1 MKRGRWKNRKII
13 LVLGSLWI
21 MGFAAWAFLLWDL
34 LATSVNE
41 GVLEGP
47 REGVFWTAAQYRNVY
62 TRFDRQ
68 LILYATHED
77 DDFNHVQMQ
86 LDSLS
91 VSFGFLQRPS
101 EVSQYWLR
109 IPRARNE
116 IDALGEFMTRLKR
129 DVPPLRD
136 SPQRARQVIDDV
148 NAYWP
153 KVNGLAN
160 YFRAI
165 EMAQRDFTFHQ
176 LRDKQRAILIL
187 GIVLGVILCALF
199 LLLFYT
205 MRTRDDL
212 LERQDAALDA
222 ERKAS
227 DRAFEMIEAKN
238 AFLGMVSHEL
248 RTPLQAICGSVEI
261 LLARPQSDANLKTI
275 RRLQNSALS
284 LEALVKDL
292 TDYIKLRS
300 TKRLAELDTVAIAP
314 LLAEVL
320 DPLREKIA
328 ARRIVVTQQ
337 VEPHDLAIRSDRK
350 LLRQVLSNLIENS
363 VKYTLGGSI
372 KVSITLADAPAGQ
385 QLKIAVRDTGAG
397 IAKQHLSKIFEPFYR
412 ANDAVGLHVDGIGM
426 GLAVVREIVTTLRGH
441 VDVRST
447 VGEGSEFVVTLPAE
461 VPGIDTAGNAA
472 GNAAGDAPALP
483 HAAAYRGRR
492 ALVVDD
498 DDNARETLG
507 AMLSALGIDVDLCST
522 GQEGVAR
529 FGSSRYDIVVLDLEL
544 PDLSGFDVAR
554 RIRAV
559 AQPDDDGRHPAILG
573 VSAYESAAL
582 RENKRVF
589 DAFLP
594 KPIHLRELGAL
605 VEKLLA

>member
-1 MKRGRWKNRKII
+1 MMRGRWKNRKII
-13 LVLGSLWI
+13 LILGSLWI
-21 MGFAAWAFLLWDL
+21 LGFAAWAFLLWDL

-47 REGVFWTAAQYRNVY
+47 REGVFWTAAQYRNAY
-62 TRFDRQ
+62 TRFERQ
-68 LILYATHED
+68 LILYSTHVD
-77 DDFNHVQMQ
+77 DDFDHVQMQ

-101 EVSQYWLR
+101 EVSEYWLR
-109 IPRARNE
+109 IPRARAE
-116 IDALGEFMTRLKR
+116 IAVLGAFMARLKH
-129 DVPPLRD
+129 DVPLLRD
-136 SPQRARQVIDDV
+136 APQNAPHVLDDV
-148 NAYWP
+148 GAYWP

-176 LRDKQRAILIL
+176 LKEKQRAILAL
-187 GIVLGVILCALF
+187 GIILGVILCALF

-212 LERQDAALDA
+212 LERQNAALDA

-248 RTPLQAICGSVEI
+248 RTPLQAICGSIEI

-275 RRLQNSALS
+275 RRLQNSASS

-300 TKRLAELDTVAIAP
+300 TKRLAETETVGMAS

-328 ARRIVVTQQ
+328 AKRIAVAQR
-337 VEPHDLAIRSDRK
+337 VEPRDLAIRSDRK

-363 VKYTLGGSI
+363 VKYTVDGSI
-372 KVSITLADAPAGQ
+372 DVSVMLVDAPAGR
-385 QLKIAVRDTGAG
+385 QLKLAVRDTGAG
-397 IAKQHLSKIFEPFYR
+397 IAKQHLPKIFEPFYR

-441 VDVRST
+441 VDVRSV

-461 VPGIDTAGNAA
+461 VPDAA
-472 GNAAGDAPALP
+472 EMTGDAPAWP
-483 HAAAYRGRR
+483 AAAEHRNRR

-498 DDNARETLG
+498 NDNARETLG
-507 AMLSALGIDVDLCST
+507 AMLSALGLDADLCGT

-529 FGSSRYDIVVLDLEL
+529 FRDTHYDLVVLDLEL
-544 PDLSGFDVAR
+544 PDLSGFEVAR
-554 RIRAV
+554 RIRTV
-559 AQPDDDGRHPAILG
+559 AQPDDDGRFPSILG

-582 RENKRVF
+582 RENQRVF
-589 DAFLP
+589 DEFLP
-594 KPIHLRELGAL
+594 KPVHLRELGAL

>member
-1 MKRGRWKNRKII
+1 MTRRRWKNRKII

-77 DDFNHVQMQ
+77 DDFDHVQMQ

-129 DVPPLRD
+129 EVPLLRD
-136 SPQRARQVIDDV
+136 SPKQARQVIDEV

-176 LRDKQRAILIL
+176 LKDKQRAILIL

-212 LERQDAALDA
+212 LERQNAALDA

-227 DRAFEMIEAKN
+227 DRAFEMN

-248 RTPLQAICGSVEI
+248 RTPLQAICGSIEI

-300 TKRLAELDTVAIAP
+300 TKRVAELDTVGIAP

-320 DPLREKIA
+320 EPLRERIA
-328 ARRIVVTQQ
+328 TKRITVTQH
-337 VEPHDLAIRSDRK
+337 VEPPGLAIRSDRK

-363 VKYTLGGSI
+363 VKYTTGGSI
-372 KVSITLADAPAGQ
+372 TVGITLADAPAGQ
-385 QLKIAVRDTGAG
+385 QVRIAVRDTGAG

-441 VDVRST
+441 VDVRSV
-447 VGEGSEFVVTLPAE
+447 VGEGSEFVVTLPVE
-461 VPGIDTAGNAA
+461 VPGVDTAGT
-472 GNAAGDAPALP
+472 AAGDVPALP
-483 HAAAYRGRR
+483 AVPAHRGRR

-498 DDNARETLG
+498 NDNARETLG
-507 AMLSALGIDVDLCST
+507 AMLSALGLEVDLCGT
-522 GQEGVAR
+522 GQEGAAR
-529 FGSSRYDIVVLDLEL
+529 FGTGRYDLVVLDLEL

-554 RIRAV
+554 RIRAM
-559 AQPDDDGRHPAILG
+559 AQPDGDGRHPAILG

-582 RENKRVF
+582 RENQRVF

-594 KPIHLRELGAL
+594 KPVHLRELGAL

>member
-1 MKRGRWKNRKII
+1 MMRGRWKNRKII

-21 MGFAAWAFLLWDL
+21 LGFAAWAFLLWDL

-68 LILYATHED
+68 LILYATHVD
-77 DDFNHVQMQ
+77 DDFDHVQTQ

-101 EVSQYWLR
+101 EVSEYWLR
-109 IPRARNE
+109 IPRARAQ
-116 IDALGEFMTRLKR
+116 IAMLGAFMARLKH
-129 DVPPLRD
+129 DVPLLRGA
-136 SPQRARQVIDDV
+136 PNGAQRVIDEVD
-148 NAYWP
+148 AYWP

-160 YFRAI
+160 DFRAI

-176 LRDKQRAILIL
+176 LKEKQRAILSL
-187 GIVLGVILCALF
+187 GIILGVILCALF

-248 RTPLQAICGSVEI
+248 RTPLQAICGSIEI

-275 RRLQNSALS
+275 RRLQNSASS

-300 TKRLAELDTVAIAP
+300 TKRLAEAEAVGMAS

-328 ARRIVVTQQ
+328 ARRIDVAQR

-363 VKYTLGGSI
+363 VKYTTDGSI
-372 KVSITLADAPAGQ
+372 DISIMLVAAPAGRE
-385 QLKIAVRDTGAG
+385 LKLVVRDTGAG

-447 VGEGSEFVVTLPAE
+447 VGEGSEFIVTLPAE
-461 VPGIDTAGNAA
+461 VPDAGEMT
-472 GNAAGDAPALP
+472 GDVPAWP
-483 HAAAYRGRR
+483 AAAAQRNRR

-498 DDNARETLG
+498 NDNARETLG
-507 AMLSALGIDVDLCST
+507 AMLSALGVDADLCGT
-522 GQEGVAR
+522 GHEGVAR
-529 FGSSRYDIVVLDLEL
+529 FGDAHYDLVVLDLEL
-544 PDLSGFDVAR
+544 PDLSGFEVAH

-559 AQPDDDGRHPAILG
+559 AQPDDDGRFPSILG

-582 RENKRVF
+582 RENQRVF
-589 DAFLP
+589 DEFLP
-594 KPIHLRELGAL
+594 KPVHLRELGAL
-605 VEKLLA
+605 VEKLLG

>member
-1 MKRGRWKNRKII
+1 MKRGRWRNRKII
-13 LVLGSLWI
+13 LVLGFVWLL
-21 MGFAAWAFLLWDL
+21 GFAAWAFLLWDL

-47 REGVFWTAAQYRNVY
+47 REGVFWTASQYRNVY

-68 LILYATHED
+68 LILYATHQD
-77 DDFNHVQMQ
+77 DDFDRVQMQ

-91 VSFGFLQRPS
+91 VSFGFLERPS
-101 EVSQYWLR
+101 EVSEYWLR
-109 IPRARNE
+109 IPRARAE
-116 IDALGEFMTRLKR
+116 IATLGEFMTRLKR
-129 DVPPLRD
+129 EVPLLRD
-136 SPQRARQVIDDV
+136 APQNAPRVIAEV
-148 NAYWP
+148 SAYWP
-153 KVNGLAN
+153 QVNGLAN

-176 LRDKQRAILIL
+176 LKAKQRAILML
-187 GIVLGVILCALF
+187 GSVLGVLLCALF

-205 MRTRDDL
+205 MRTRDAL
-212 LERQDAALDA
+212 LDRQNAALDA

-248 RTPLQAICGSVEI
+248 RTPLQAICGSIEI

-275 RRLQNSALS
+275 RRLQNSASS

-300 TKRLAELDTVAIAP
+300 TKRLAETEPIGVAA
-314 LLAEVL
+314 LLGEAL
-320 DPLREKIA
+320 DPFRAKIDA
-328 ARRIVVTQQ
+328 QRIAVTSH
-337 VEPHDLAIRSDRK
+337 VAPYDLAIRSDRK
-350 LLRQVLSNLIENS
+350 LLRQILTNLIENA
-363 VKYTLGGSI
+363 VKYTRGGTI
-372 KVSITLADAPAGQ
+372 AVSIALADAPAGR
-385 QLKIAVRDTGAG
+385 QLKIAVRDTGVG

-412 ANDAVGLHVDGIGM
+412 ANDAAGLSVDGIGM

-441 VDVRST
+441 VEVRSV
-447 VGEGSEFVVTLPAE
+447 VGEGSEFVVTLPVE
-461 VPGIDTAGNAA
+461 VPDFGETPGE
-472 GNAAGDAPALP
+472 APALP
-483 HAAAYRGRR
+483 DAAAQRHRR

-498 DDNARETLG
+498 NDNARETLG
-507 AMLSALGIDVDLCST
+507 AMLTALGIEADLCGT
-522 GQEGVAR
+522 GQEGVTR
-529 FGSSRYDIVVLDLEL
+529 VGDGGYDLVVLDLEL

-554 RIRAV
+554 RIRA
-559 AQPDDDGRHPAILG
+559 AARPADARAPAILG

-582 RENKRVF
+582 RDNSQVF

-594 KPIHLRELGAL
+594 KPVHLRELGAL
-605 VEKLLA
+605 VEKLLG

>member
-1 MKRGRWKNRKII
+1 MRLRRGRWKNQKII
-13 LVLGSLWI
+13 VVLGTLWI
-21 MGFAAWAFLLWDL
+21 MGFAAWAFLLSDL

-68 LILYATHED
+68 LILYATHVD
-77 DDFNHVQMQ
+77 DNFDHVQMQ

-101 EVSQYWLR
+101 EVSEYWLR
-109 IPRARNE
+109 IPRARDE
-116 IDALGEFMTRLKR
+116 IAVLGEFMTHLKH
-129 DVPPLRD
+129 DVAALRD
-136 SPQRARQVIDDV
+136 APNGAPRVMDEVDR
-148 NAYWP
+148 YWP

-176 LRDKQRAILIL
+176 LKEKQRAILSL
-187 GIVLGVILCALF
+187 GIILGVILCALF

-248 RTPLQAICGSVEI
+248 RTPLQAICGSIEI

-275 RRLQNSALS
+275 RRLQNSASS

-300 TKRLAELDTVAIAP
+300 TKRLAQSETVGMAS

-328 ARRIVVTQQ
+328 ARRIEVEQQ

-363 VKYTLGGSI
+363 VKYTLDGSVH
-372 KVSITLADAPAGQ
+372 VSIALADAPAGR
-385 QLKIAVRDTGAG
+385 QLKLAVRDTGAG
-397 IAKQHLSKIFEPFYR
+397 IAKQHLPKIFEPFYR

-441 VDVRST
+441 VDVHSV
-447 VGEGSEFVVTLPAE
+447 VGKGSEFVVTLPADAPDVAE
-461 VPGIDTAGNAA
+461 TAGDTPEWAA
-472 GNAAGDAPALP
+472 VAT
-483 HAAAYRGRR
+483 HRHRR

-498 DDNARETLG
+498 NDNARETLG
-507 AMLSALGIDVDLCST
+507 AMLSALGLDADLCGT
-522 GQEGVAR
+522 GHEGIAR
-529 FGSSRYDIVVLDLEL
+529 FEAGHYDLVVLDLEL
-544 PDLSGFDVAR
+544 PDLSGFEVAQ
-554 RIRAV
+554 RIRMV
-559 AQPDDDGRHPAILG
+559 AQPDDDGRFPSLLG

-582 RENKRVF
+582 RQNRRVF

-594 KPIHLRELGAL
+594 KPVHLSELGAL
-605 VEKLLA
+605 VEKLLG

>member
-1 MKRGRWKNRKII
+1 MRLRRGRWKNQKII
-13 LVLGSLWI
+13 VVLGALWI
-21 MGFAAWAFLLWDL
+21 MGFAAWAFLLSDL

-68 LILYATHED
+68 LILYATHVD
-77 DDFNHVQMQ
+77 DNFDHVQMQ

-101 EVSQYWLR
+101 EVSEYWLR
-109 IPRARNE
+109 IPRARDE
-116 IDALGEFMTRLKR
+116 IAVLGEFMTRLKH
-129 DVPPLRD
+129 DVASLRD
-136 SPQRARQVIDDV
+136 APKGAPRVMDEVDR
-148 NAYWP
+148 YWP

-176 LRDKQRAILIL
+176 LKEKQRAILAL
-187 GIVLGVILCALF
+187 GIILGVILCALF

-248 RTPLQAICGSVEI
+248 RTPLQAICGSIEI

-275 RRLQNSALS
+275 RRLQNSASS

-300 TKRLAELDTVAIAP
+300 TKRLAESETVGMAS

-328 ARRIVVTQQ
+328 ARRIEVVQQ

-363 VKYTLGGSI
+363 VKYTIDGSVH
-372 KVSITLADAPAGQ
+372 VSIALADAPAGR
-385 QLKIAVRDTGAG
+385 QLKLAVRDTGAG
-397 IAKQHLSKIFEPFYR
+397 IAKQHLPKIFEPFYR

-441 VDVRST
+441 VDVRSV
-447 VGEGSEFVVTLPAE
+447 VGEGSEFIVTLPA
-461 VPGIDTAGNAA
+461 DTPDVAETP
-472 GNAAGDAPALP
+472 GDAPAW
-483 HAAAYRGRR
+483 AAVATHRNRR

-498 DDNARETLG
+498 NDNARETLG
-507 AMLSALGIDVDLCST
+507 AMLSALGFDADLCGT
-522 GQEGVAR
+522 GHEGIAR
-529 FGSSRYDIVVLDLEL
+529 FGEGHYDLVVLDLEL
-544 PDLSGFDVAR
+544 PDLSGFEVAQ
-554 RIRAV
+554 RIRTV
-559 AQPDDDGRHPAILG
+559 AQPDGDGRFPSLLG

-582 RENKRVF
+582 RQNRRVF

-594 KPIHLRELGAL
+594 KPVHLSELGAL
-605 VEKLLA
+605 VEKLLG

>member
-13 LVLGSLWI
+13 PVLGSLWI
-21 MGFAAWAFLLWDL
+21 LGFAAWAFLLWDL

-47 REGVFWTAAQYRNVY
+47 REGVFWTAAQYRNAY
-62 TRFDRQ
+62 TRLDRQ
-68 LILYATHED
+68 LILYATHVD
-77 DDFNHVQMQ
+77 DDFDHVQMQ

-101 EVSQYWLR
+101 EVSEYWLR
-109 IPRARNE
+109 IPRARAE
-116 IDALGEFMTRLKR
+116 IAVLGAFMAHLKH
-129 DVPPLRD
+129 DVPLLRD
-136 SPQRARQVIDDV
+136 APTDAPRMIDEV

-176 LRDKQRAILIL
+176 LKEKQRTILSL
-187 GIVLGVILCALF
+187 GIILGVILCALF

-205 MRTRDDL
+205 MRTRDGL
-212 LERQDAALDA
+212 LERQDAALEA

-248 RTPLQAICGSVEI
+248 RTPLQAICGSIEI

-275 RRLQNSALS
+275 RRLQNSASS

-300 TKRLAELDTVAIAP
+300 TKRLAETETVGMTS

-328 ARRIVVTQQ
+328 AKRIAVAQQ
-337 VEPHDLAIRSDRK
+337 VEPRDLAIRSDRK

-363 VKYTLGGSI
+363 VKYTVDGSVD
-372 KVSITLADAPAGQ
+372 VSIVLVDAPAGR
-385 QLKIAVRDTGAG
+385 QLKLAVRDTGAG

-461 VPGIDTAGNAA
+461 VPNAGET
-472 GNAAGDAPALP
+472 AGDAPAWP
-483 HAAAYRGRR
+483 AAAAHRNRR

-498 DDNARETLG
+498 NDNARETLG
-507 AMLSALGIDVDLCST
+507 AMLAALGLDADLCGT
-522 GQEGVAR
+522 GHEGVAR
-529 FGSSRYDIVVLDLEL
+529 FGDAHYDLVVLDLEL
-544 PDLSGFDVAR
+544 PDLSGFEVAH
-554 RIRAV
+554 RIRMV
-559 AQPDDDGRHPAILG
+559 AQPDDDGKFPSILG

-582 RENKRVF
+582 RENLRVF
-589 DAFLP
+589 DEFLP
-594 KPIHLRELGAL
+594 KPVHLRELGAL
-605 VEKLLA
+605 VEKLLG

>member
-1 MKRGRWKNRKII
+1 MTRRRWKNRKII
-13 LVLGSLWI
+13 LILGSLWI
-21 MGFAAWAFLLWDL
+21 MGFTAWAFLLWDL

-68 LILYATHED
+68 LILYATRED
-77 DDFNHVQMQ
+77 DDFDHVQMQ

-129 DVPPLRD
+129 EVPLLRD
-136 SPQRARQVIDDV
+136 SPKQARQVIDEV

-176 LRDKQRAILIL
+176 LKDKQRAILIL
-187 GIVLGVILCALF
+187 GIVLGVMLCALF

-212 LERQDAALDA
+212 LERQNAALDA

-248 RTPLQAICGSVEI
+248 RTPLQAICGSIEI

-300 TKRLAELDTVAIAP
+300 TKRVAELDTVGIAP
-314 LLAEVL
+314 LLAEAL
-320 DPLREKIA
+320 EPLRERIA
-328 ARRIVVTQQ
+328 TKRITVTQR
-337 VEPHDLAIRSDRK
+337 VEPPGLAIRSDRK

-363 VKYTLGGSI
+363 VKYTAGGSI
-372 KVSITLADAPAGQ
+372 TVAITLADAPAGQ
-385 QLKIAVRDTGAG
+385 QVKIAVRDTGAG

-441 VDVRST
+441 VDVRSA
-447 VGEGSEFVVTLPAE
+447 VGEGSEFVVTLPVE
-461 VPGIDTAGNAA
+461 VPGVDTAGT
-472 GNAAGDAPALP
+472 AAGDVPALP
-483 HAAAYRGRR
+483 PVLPHRR

-498 DDNARETLG
+498 NDNARETLG
-507 AMLSALGIDVDLCST
+507 AMLSALGVEADLCGT

-529 FGSSRYDIVVLDLEL
+529 FGTGRYDLVVLDLEL

-554 RIRAV
+554 RIRAM
-559 AQPDDDGRHPAILG
+559 AEPGDDGRHPAILG

-582 RENKRVF
+582 RENKRTF

-594 KPIHLRELGAL
+594 KPVHLRELGAL

>member
-1 MKRGRWKNRKII
+1 MRRGRWKNQKII
-13 LVLGSLWI
+13 VVLGTLWI
-21 MGFAAWAFLLWDL
+21 MGFAAWAFLLSDL

-68 LILYATHED
+68 LILYATHVD
-77 DDFNHVQMQ
+77 DNFDHVQMQ

-101 EVSQYWLR
+101 EVSEYWLR
-109 IPRARNE
+109 IPRARDE
-116 IDALGEFMTRLKR
+116 IAVLGEFMTRLKH
-129 DVPPLRD
+129 DVAALRD
-136 SPQRARQVIDDV
+136 APKGAPRVMDEVDR
-148 NAYWP
+148 YWP

-176 LRDKQRAILIL
+176 LKEKQRAILSL
-187 GIVLGVILCALF
+187 GIILGVILCALF

-248 RTPLQAICGSVEI
+248 RTPLQAICGSIEI

-275 RRLQNSALS
+275 RRLQNSASS

-300 TKRLAELDTVAIAP
+300 TKRLAQSETVGMAS
-314 LLAEVL
+314 LLAEVF

-328 ARRIVVTQQ
+328 ARRIEVVQQ

-363 VKYTLGGSI
+363 VKYTLDGSVH
-372 KVSITLADAPAGQ
+372 VSIALADAPAGR
-385 QLKIAVRDTGAG
+385 QLKLAVRDTGAG
-397 IAKQHLSKIFEPFYR
+397 IAKQHLPKIFEPFYR

-441 VDVRST
+441 VDVRSV
-447 VGEGSEFVVTLPAE
+447 VGEGSEFVVTLPADAPDVRE
-461 VPGIDTAGNAA
+461 TT
-472 GNAAGDAPALP
+472 GDAPGW
-483 HAAAYRGRR
+483 AAVATHRHRR

-498 DDNARETLG
+498 NDNARETLG
-507 AMLSALGIDVDLCST
+507 AMLSALGLDADLCGT
-522 GQEGVAR
+522 GHEGIAR
-529 FGSSRYDIVVLDLEL
+529 FEAGHYDLVVLDLEL
-544 PDLSGFDVAR
+544 PDLSGFEVAQ
-554 RIRAV
+554 RIRMV
-559 AQPDDDGRHPAILG
+559 AQPDNDGRFPSLLG

-582 RENKRVF
+582 RQNRRVF

-594 KPIHLRELGAL
+594 KPVHLSELGAL
-605 VEKLLA
+605 VEKLLG

>member
-1 MKRGRWKNRKII
+1 MMRGRWKNRKII

-21 MGFAAWAFLLWDL
+21 LGFAAWAFLLWDL

-68 LILYATHED
+68 LILYATHVD
-77 DDFNHVQMQ
+77 DDFDHVQTQ

-101 EVSQYWLR
+101 EVSEYWLR
-109 IPRARNE
+109 IPRARAQ
-116 IDALGEFMTRLKR
+116 IAMLGAFMARLKH
-129 DVPPLRD
+129 DVPLLRGA
-136 SPQRARQVIDDV
+136 PNGAQRVIDEVD
-148 NAYWP
+148 AYWP

-160 YFRAI
+160 DFRAI

-176 LRDKQRAILIL
+176 LKEKQRAILSL
-187 GIVLGVILCALF
+187 GIILGVILCALF

-248 RTPLQAICGSVEI
+248 RTPLQAICGSIEI

-275 RRLQNSALS
+275 RRLQNSASS

-300 TKRLAELDTVAIAP
+300 TKRLAETEAVGMAS

-328 ARRIVVTQQ
+328 ARRIDVAQR

-363 VKYTLGGSI
+363 VKYTTDGSI
-372 KVSITLADAPAGQ
+372 DISIMLVAAPAGRE
-385 QLKIAVRDTGAG
+385 LKLVVRDTGAG

-447 VGEGSEFVVTLPAE
+447 VGEGSEFIVTLPAE
-461 VPGIDTAGNAA
+461 VPDPGEMT
-472 GNAAGDAPALP
+472 GDVPAWP
-483 HAAAYRGRR
+483 AAAAQRNRR

-498 DDNARETLG
+498 NDNARETLG
-507 AMLSALGIDVDLCST
+507 AMLSALGVDADLCGT
-522 GQEGVAR
+522 GHEGVAR
-529 FGSSRYDIVVLDLEL
+529 FGDAHYDLVVLDLEL
-544 PDLSGFDVAR
+544 PDLSGFEVAH

-559 AQPDDDGRHPAILG
+559 AQPDDDGRFPSILG

-582 RENKRVF
+582 RENQRVF
-589 DAFLP
+589 DEFLP
-594 KPIHLRELGAL
+594 KPVHLRELGAL
-605 VEKLLA
+605 VEKLLG

>member
-1 MKRGRWKNRKII
+1 MRLRRGRWKNQKII
-13 LVLGSLWI
+13 VVLGTLWI
-21 MGFAAWAFLLWDL
+21 MGFAAWAFLLSDL

-68 LILYATHED
+68 LILYATHVD
-77 DDFNHVQMQ
+77 DNFDHVQMQ

-101 EVSQYWLR
+101 EVSEYWLR
-109 IPRARNE
+109 IPRARDE
-116 IDALGEFMTRLKR
+116 IAVLGEFMTHLKH
-129 DVPPLRD
+129 DVAALRD
-136 SPQRARQVIDDV
+136 APNGAPRVMDEVDR
-148 NAYWP
+148 YWP

-176 LRDKQRAILIL
+176 LKEKQRAILSL
-187 GIVLGVILCALF
+187 GIILGVILCALF

-248 RTPLQAICGSVEI
+248 RTPLQAICGSIEI

-275 RRLQNSALS
+275 RRLQNSASS

-300 TKRLAELDTVAIAP
+300 TKRLAQSETVGMAS

-328 ARRIVVTQQ
+328 TRRIEVVQQ

-363 VKYTLGGSI
+363 VKYTLDGSVH
-372 KVSITLADAPAGQ
+372 VSIALADAPAGR
-385 QLKIAVRDTGAG
+385 QLKLAVRDTGAG
-397 IAKQHLSKIFEPFYR
+397 IAKQHLPKIFEPFYR

-441 VDVRST
+441 VDVHSV
-447 VGEGSEFVVTLPAE
+447 VGKGSEFVVTLPADAPDVAE
-461 VPGIDTAGNAA
+461 TAGDTPEWAA
-472 GNAAGDAPALP
+472 VAT
-483 HAAAYRGRR
+483 HRHRR

-498 DDNARETLG
+498 NDNARETLG
-507 AMLSALGIDVDLCST
+507 AMLSALGLDADLCGT
-522 GQEGVAR
+522 GHEGIAR
-529 FGSSRYDIVVLDLEL
+529 FEAGHYALVVLDLEL
-544 PDLSGFDVAR
+544 PDLSGFEVAQ
-554 RIRAV
+554 RIRMV
-559 AQPDDDGRHPAILG
+559 AQPDDDGRFPSLLG

-582 RENKRVF
+582 RQNRRVF

-594 KPIHLRELGAL
+594 KPVHLSELGAL
-605 VEKLLA
+605 VEKLLG

>member
-1 MKRGRWKNRKII
+1 MENRKII
-13 LVLGSLWI
+13 PFLGSLWI

-68 LILYATHED
+68 LILYDAAD

-101 EVSQYWLR
+101 EVSEYWLR

-116 IDALGEFMTRLKR
+116 IDALGEFMARLKR
-129 DVPPLRD
+129 EVPLLRD
-136 SPQRARQVIDDV
+136 SPKSAQQVIDEV

-176 LRDKQRAILIL
+176 LKEKQRAILIL

-261 LLARPQSDANLKTI
+261 LLARPQSEANLKTI

-300 TKRLAELDTVAIAP
+300 TKRLAERETVGMAS

-328 ARRIVVTQQ
+328 AKRIAIAQQ
-337 VEPHDLAIRSDRK
+337 VEPHDHDPFGSQAAAP
-350 LLRQVLSNLIENS
+350 VLSNLIENS
-363 VKYTLGGSI
+363 VKYARWVDRRVDHPRRRAGRPAIEDRRARHGHRHRE
-372 KVSITLADAPAGQ
+372 VAPVED
-385 QLKIAVRDTGAG
+385 LRAVLSRKRRGRAACGRDRHET
-397 IAKQHLSKIFEPFYR
+397 
-412 ANDAVGLHVDGIGM
+412 
-426 GLAVVREIVTTLRGH
+426 AVVREIVTTLRGMW
-441 VDVRST
+441 T
-447 VGEGSEFVVTLPAE
+447 C
-461 VPGIDTAGNAA
+461 AA
-472 GNAAGDAPALP
+472 SWAKAA
-483 HAAAYRGRR
+483 
-492 ALVVDD
+492 
-498 DDNARETLG
+498 
-507 AMLSALGIDVDLCST
+507 
-522 GQEGVAR
+522 
-529 FGSSRYDIVVLDLEL
+529 SS
-544 PDLSGFDVAR
+544 S
-554 RIRAV
+554 
-559 AQPDDDGRHPAILG
+559 
-573 VSAYESAAL
+573 
-582 RENKRVF
+582 
-589 DAFLP
+589 
-594 KPIHLRELGAL
+594 
-605 VEKLLA
+605 

>member
-1 MKRGRWKNRKII
+1 MTRRRWRNRKII
-13 LVLGSLWI
+13 LILGSLWI
-21 MGFAAWAFLLWDL
+21 AGFTAWAFLLWDL

-68 LILYATHED
+68 LILYATRED
-77 DDFNHVQMQ
+77 DDFDHVQMQ

-101 EVSQYWLR
+101 EVSRYWLR

-129 DVPPLRD
+129 EVPLLRD
-136 SPQRARQVIDDV
+136 APKQAHQVIDEV

-176 LRDKQRAILIL
+176 LKEKQRAILIL

-212 LERQDAALDA
+212 LARQNAALDA

-248 RTPLQAICGSVEI
+248 RTPLQAICGSIEI

-300 TKRLAELDTVAIAP
+300 TKRVAELDTVGIAP

-320 DPLREKIA
+320 EPLRGKIA
-328 ARRIVVTQQ
+328 AKRIAVTQL
-337 VEPHDLAIRSDRK
+337 VEPPGLAIRSDRK

-363 VKYTLGGSI
+363 VKYTVGGSI
-372 KVSITLADAPAGQ
+372 TVAITLADAPAGEQ
-385 QLKIAVRDTGAG
+385 VRIAVRDTGAG
-397 IAKQHLSKIFEPFYR
+397 IAKQHLPKIFEPFYR

-441 VDVRST
+441 VDVRSV
-447 VGEGSEFVVTLPAE
+447 VGEGSEFVVTLPVEA
-461 VPGIDTAGNAA
+461 PGVESA
-472 GNAAGDAPALP
+472 GNAAGDTPALP
-483 HAAAYRGRR
+483 PVLPQRDRR

-498 DDNARETLG
+498 NDNARETLG
-507 AMLSALGIDVDLCST
+507 AMLSALGIEADLCGT

-529 FGSSRYDIVVLDLEL
+529 FGSERYDLVVLDLEL

-559 AQPDDDGRHPAILG
+559 AQPDGDGRHPAILG

-594 KPIHLRELGAL
+594 KPVHLRELGAL

>member
-1 MKRGRWKNRKII
+1 MRLRRGRWKNQKII
-13 LVLGSLWI
+13 VVLGTLWI
-21 MGFAAWAFLLWDL
+21 MGFAAWAFLLSDL

-68 LILYATHED
+68 LILYATHVD
-77 DDFNHVQMQ
+77 DNFDHVQMQ

-101 EVSQYWLR
+101 EVSEYWLR
-109 IPRARNE
+109 IPRARDE
-116 IDALGEFMTRLKR
+116 IAVLGEFMTRLKH
-129 DVPPLRD
+129 DVATLRD
-136 SPQRARQVIDDV
+136 APKGAPRVMDEVDR
-148 NAYWP
+148 YWP

-176 LRDKQRAILIL
+176 LKEKQRAILSL
-187 GIVLGVILCALF
+187 GIILGVILCALF

-248 RTPLQAICGSVEI
+248 RTPLQAICGSIEI

-275 RRLQNSALS
+275 RRLQNSASS

-300 TKRLAELDTVAIAP
+300 TKRLAQSETVGMAS
-314 LLAEVL
+314 LLAEVF

-328 ARRIVVTQQ
+328 ARRIEVVQQ

-363 VKYTLGGSI
+363 VKYTLDGSVH
-372 KVSITLADAPAGQ
+372 VSIALADAPAGR
-385 QLKIAVRDTGAG
+385 QLKLAVRDTGAG
-397 IAKQHLSKIFEPFYR
+397 IAKQHLPKIFEPFYR

-441 VDVRST
+441 VDVRSV
-447 VGEGSEFVVTLPAE
+447 VGEGSEFVVTLPADAPD
-461 VPGIDTAGNAA
+461 VPETT
-472 GNAAGDAPALP
+472 GDAPEWGAVAT
-483 HAAAYRGRR
+483 HRHRR

-498 DDNARETLG
+498 NDNARETLG
-507 AMLSALGIDVDLCST
+507 AMLSALGLDADLCGT
-522 GQEGVAR
+522 GHEGIAR
-529 FGSSRYDIVVLDLEL
+529 FEAGHYDLVVLDLEL
-544 PDLSGFDVAR
+544 PDLSGFEVAQ
-554 RIRAV
+554 RIRMV
-559 AQPDDDGRHPAILG
+559 AQPDNDGRFPSLLG

-582 RENKRVF
+582 RQNRRVF

-594 KPIHLRELGAL
+594 KPVHLSELGAL
-605 VEKLLA
+605 VEKLLG

>member
-1 MKRGRWKNRKII
+1 MTRRRWRNRKII
-13 LVLGSLWI
+13 LILGSLWI
-21 MGFAAWAFLLWDL
+21 AGFTAWAFLLWDL

-68 LILYATHED
+68 LILYATRED
-77 DDFNHVQMQ
+77 DDFDHVQMQ

-101 EVSQYWLR
+101 EVSRYWLR

-129 DVPPLRD
+129 EVPLLRD
-136 SPQRARQVIDDV
+136 APKQAHQVIDEV

-176 LRDKQRAILIL
+176 LKEKQRAILIL

-212 LERQDAALDA
+212 LARQNAALDA

-248 RTPLQAICGSVEI
+248 RTPLQAICGSIEI

-300 TKRLAELDTVAIAP
+300 TKRVAELDTVGIAP

-320 DPLREKIA
+320 EPLRGKIA
-328 ARRIVVTQQ
+328 AKRIAVTQL
-337 VEPHDLAIRSDRK
+337 VEPPGLAIRSDRK

-363 VKYTLGGSI
+363 VKYTVGGSI
-372 KVSITLADAPAGQ
+372 TVAITLADAPAGEQ
-385 QLKIAVRDTGAG
+385 VRIAVRDTGAG
-397 IAKQHLSKIFEPFYR
+397 IAKQHLPKIFEPFYR

-441 VDVRST
+441 VDVRSV
-447 VGEGSEFVVTLPAE
+447 VGEGSEFVVTLPVEA
-461 VPGIDTAGNAA
+461 PGVEPA

-483 HAAAYRGRR
+483 QRDRR

-498 DDNARETLG
+498 NDNARETLG
-507 AMLSALGIDVDLCST
+507 AMLSALGIEADLCGT

-529 FGSSRYDIVVLDLEL
+529 FGSGRYDLVVLDLEL

-559 AQPDDDGRHPAILG
+559 AQPDGDGRHPAILG

-594 KPIHLRELGAL
+594 KPVHLRELGAL

>member
-1 MKRGRWKNRKII
+1 MKRGRWRNRKII
-13 LVLGSLWI
+13 LVLGSVWLL
-21 MGFAAWAFLLWDL
+21 GFAAWAFLLWDL

-47 REGVFWTAAQYRNVY
+47 REGVFWTASQYRNVY

-68 LILYATHED
+68 LILYATRQD
-77 DDFNHVQMQ
+77 DDFDHVQMQ

-101 EVSQYWLR
+101 EVSEYWLR
-109 IPRARNE
+109 IPRARAE
-116 IDALGEFMTRLKR
+116 IATLGEFMTYLKH
-129 DVPPLRD
+129 DVPLLRD
-136 SPQRARQVIDDV
+136 APQNAPRVIAEVD
-148 NAYWP
+148 AYWP

-176 LRDKQRAILIL
+176 LKAKQRAILIL
-187 GIVLGVILCALF
+187 GSVLGVLLCVLF

-205 MRTRDDL
+205 MRTRDNL
-212 LERQDAALDA
+212 LDRQNAALDA

-248 RTPLQAICGSVEI
+248 RTPLQAICGSIEI

-275 RRLQNSALS
+275 RRLQNSASS

-300 TKRLAELDTVAIAP
+300 TKRLAETEPVGVAA
-314 LLAEVL
+314 LLGEVL
-320 DPLREKIA
+320 DPFREKIDA
-328 ARRIVVTQQ
+328 QRIAVTSH
-337 VEPHDLAIRSDRK
+337 VAPYDLAIRSDRK
-350 LLRQVLSNLIENS
+350 LLRQILANLIENA
-363 VKYTLGGSI
+363 VKYTRGGTVAISI
-372 KVSITLADAPAGQ
+372 SLADAPAGR
-385 QLKIAVRDTGAG
+385 QLKIAVRDTGVG

-412 ANDAVGLHVDGIGM
+412 ANDAAGLSVDGIGM

-441 VDVRST
+441 VEVRSV
-447 VGEGSEFVVTLPAE
+447 VGEGSEFVVTLPVE
-461 VPGIDTAGNAA
+461 VPDFGETPGET
-472 GNAAGDAPALP
+472 PALP
-483 HAAAYRGRR
+483 DAAAQRHRR

-498 DDNARETLG
+498 NDNARETLG
-507 AMLSALGIDVDLCST
+507 AMLAALGIEADLCGT
-522 GQEGVAR
+522 GHEGVAR
-529 FGSSRYDIVVLDLEL
+529 VGDEGYDLVVLDLEL

-554 RIRAV
+554 RIRA
-559 AQPDDDGRHPAILG
+559 AARPADARAPAILG

-582 RENKRVF
+582 RDNSQVF

-594 KPIHLRELGAL
+594 KPVHLRELGAL
-605 VEKLLA
+605 VEKLLG

>member
-1 MKRGRWKNRKII
+1 MMRGRWKNRKII
-13 LVLGSLWI
+13 VVLGSLWI
-21 MGFAAWAFLLWDL
+21 LGFAAWAFLLWDL

-47 REGVFWTAAQYRNVY
+47 REGVFWTASQYRNVY

-68 LILYATHED
+68 LILYATHVD
-77 DDFNHVQMQ
+77 GDYDHVQMQ

-101 EVSQYWLR
+101 EVSEYWLR
-109 IPRARNE
+109 IPRARSE
-116 IDALGEFMTRLKR
+116 IAALGEFMTRLKQE
-129 DVPPLRD
+129 VPLLRTAPD
-136 SPQRARQVIDDV
+136 GAQRVIDEV
-148 NAYWP
+148 NAHWP

-176 LRDKQRAILIL
+176 LKERQRAILAL
-187 GIVLGVILCALF
+187 GTILGVILCALF

-212 LERQDAALDA
+212 LERQNAALDA

-248 RTPLQAICGSVEI
+248 RTPLQAICGSIEI

-275 RRLQNSALS
+275 RRLQNSASS

-300 TKRLAELDTVAIAP
+300 TKRLAEAETVGMAS

-320 DPLREKIA
+320 DPLRDKIA
-328 ARRIVVTQQ
+328 AKRIAVAQR
-337 VEPHDLAIRSDRK
+337 VEPRDLAIRSDRK

-363 VKYTLGGSI
+363 VKYTVGGSI
-372 KVSITLADAPAGQ
+372 DVSVTLVDAPAGR
-385 QLKIAVRDTGAG
+385 QLKLAVRDTGAG
-397 IAKQHLSKIFEPFYR
+397 IAKQHLPKIFEPFYR

-441 VDVRST
+441 VDVLST

-461 VPGIDTAGNAA
+461 APDAGDTAA
-472 GNAAGDAPALP
+472 DAPAWP
-483 HAAAYRGRR
+483 AAPVHRNRR

-498 DDNARETLG
+498 NDNARETLG
-507 AMLSALGIDVDLCST
+507 AMLSALGLDADLCGT
-522 GQEGVAR
+522 GHEGVAR
-529 FGSSRYDIVVLDLEL
+529 FNDAHYDLVVLDLEL
-544 PDLSGFDVAR
+544 PDLSGFEVAR
-554 RIRAV
+554 RIRTV
-559 AQPDDDGRHPAILG
+559 AQPNDDGKFPSILG

-582 RENKRVF
+582 RENQRVF

-594 KPIHLRELGAL
+594 KPVHLRELGAL
-605 VEKLLA
+605 VEKLLG

>member
-1 MKRGRWKNRKII
+1 MRRGRWKNQKII
-13 LVLGSLWI
+13 VILGTLWI
-21 MGFAAWAFLLWDL
+21 MGFAAWAFLLSDL

-68 LILYATHED
+68 LILYATHVD
-77 DDFNHVQMQ
+77 DNFDHVQMQ

-101 EVSQYWLR
+101 EVSEYWLR
-109 IPRARNE
+109 IPRARDE
-116 IDALGEFMTRLKR
+116 IAVLGEFMTRLKH
-129 DVPPLRD
+129 DVTSLRD
-136 SPQRARQVIDDV
+136 APNGAPRVMDEVDR
-148 NAYWP
+148 YWP

-176 LRDKQRAILIL
+176 LKEKQRAILSL
-187 GIVLGVILCALF
+187 GIILGVILCALF

-248 RTPLQAICGSVEI
+248 RTPLQAICGSIEI

-275 RRLQNSALS
+275 RRLQNSASS

-300 TKRLAELDTVAIAP
+300 TKRLAESETVGMAS

-320 DPLREKIA
+320 DPLRGKIA
-328 ARRIVVTQQ
+328 ARRIEVVQQ

-363 VKYTLGGSI
+363 VKYTLDGSVH
-372 KVSITLADAPAGQ
+372 VSIALADAPAGR
-385 QLKIAVRDTGAG
+385 QLKLAVRDTGAG
-397 IAKQHLSKIFEPFYR
+397 IAKQHLPKIFEPFYR

-441 VDVRST
+441 VDVRSV
-447 VGEGSEFVVTLPAE
+447 VGEGSEFVVTLPADAPDVAE
-461 VPGIDTAGNAA
+461 T
-472 GNAAGDAPALP
+472 AGDAPEW
-483 HAAAYRGRR
+483 AAVATHRHRR

-498 DDNARETLG
+498 NDNARETLG
-507 AMLSALGIDVDLCST
+507 AMLSALGLDADLCGT
-522 GQEGVAR
+522 GREGIAR
-529 FGSSRYDIVVLDLEL
+529 FEAGQYDLVVLDLEL
-544 PDLSGFDVAR
+544 PDLSGFEVAQ
-554 RIRAV
+554 RIRMV
-559 AQPDDDGRHPAILG
+559 AQPDHDGRFPSLLG

-582 RENKRVF
+582 RQNRRVF

-594 KPIHLRELGAL
+594 KPVHLSELGAL
-605 VEKLLA
+605 VETLLG

>member
-1 MKRGRWKNRKII
+1 MMRGQWKNRKLI
-13 LVLGSLWI
+13 LVLGSLWLL
-21 MGFAAWAFLLWDL
+21 GFAAWAFLLWDL

-47 REGVFWTAAQYRNVY
+47 REGVFWTAAQYRNAY
-62 TRFDRQ
+62 TRFERQ

-77 DDFNHVQMQ
+77 DDFDRVQMQ

-101 EVSQYWLR
+101 EVSEYWLR
-109 IPRARNE
+109 IPRARDE
-116 IDALGEFMTRLKR
+116 IAELGAFMARLKH
-129 DVPPLRD
+129 DVPLLRTAPHD
-136 SPQRARQVIDDV
+136 DARRMIDDV
-148 NAYWP
+148 NTYWP

-176 LRDKQRAILIL
+176 LKERQRAILAL
-187 GIVLGVILCALF
+187 GIILGVILCALF

-205 MRTRDDL
+205 MRTRDNL
-212 LERQDAALDA
+212 LARQRAALDA

-227 DRAFEMIEAKN
+227 ERAFEMIEAKN

-248 RTPLQAICGSVEI
+248 RTPLQAICGSIEI

-275 RRLQNSALS
+275 RRLQNSASS

-300 TKRLAELDTVAIAP
+300 TKRLAETETVGIAS

-320 DPLREKIA
+320 DPLRAKIA
-328 ARRIVVTQQ
+328 AKQIAVTQR

-363 VKYTLGGSI
+363 VKYTVGGSVD
-372 KVSITLADAPAGQ
+372 VSVTLVDAPAGR
-385 QLKIAVRDTGAG
+385 QLKLVVRDTGAG
-397 IAKQHLSKIFEPFYR
+397 IARQHLPKIFEPFYR

-441 VDVRST
+441 VDVRSV

-461 VPGIDTAGNAA
+461 TPDAGD
-472 GNAAGDAPALP
+472 AAGDMPAWP
-483 HAAAYRGRR
+483 AAAAHRNRR

-498 DDNARETLG
+498 NDNARETLG
-507 AMLSALGIDVDLCST
+507 AMLSALGIDADLCGT
-522 GQEGVAR
+522 GHEGVAR
-529 FGSSRYDIVVLDLEL
+529 FGDAHYDLVVLDLEL
-544 PDLSGFDVAR
+544 PDLSGFEVAQ
-554 RIRAV
+554 RIRAA
-559 AQPDDDGRHPAILG
+559 AQPDDDGRLMSIVG
-573 VSAYESAAL
+573 VSAYEAAAL
-582 RENKRVF
+582 RENPQAF

-594 KPIHLRELGAL
+594 KPVHLHELGAL
-605 VEKLLA
+605 VDTLSG

>member
-1 MKRGRWKNRKII
+1 MTRRRWRNRKII
-13 LVLGSLWI
+13 LILGSLWI
-21 MGFAAWAFLLWDL
+21 AGFTAWAFLLWDL

-68 LILYATHED
+68 LILYATRED
-77 DDFNHVQMQ
+77 DDFDHVQMQ

-101 EVSQYWLR
+101 EVSRYWLR

-129 DVPPLRD
+129 EVPLLRD
-136 SPQRARQVIDDV
+136 APKQAHQVIDEV

-176 LRDKQRAILIL
+176 LKEKQRAILIL

-212 LERQDAALDA
+212 LARQNAALDA

-248 RTPLQAICGSVEI
+248 RTPLQAICGSIEI

-300 TKRLAELDTVAIAP
+300 TKRVAELDTVGIAP

-320 DPLREKIA
+320 EPLRGKIA
-328 ARRIVVTQQ
+328 AKRIAVTQL
-337 VEPHDLAIRSDRK
+337 VEPPGLAIRSDRK

-363 VKYTLGGSI
+363 VKYTVGGSI
-372 KVSITLADAPAGQ
+372 TVAITLADAPAGEQ
-385 QLKIAVRDTGAG
+385 VRIAVRDTGAG
-397 IAKQHLSKIFEPFYR
+397 IAKQHLPKIFEPFYR

-441 VDVRST
+441 VDVRSV
-447 VGEGSEFVVTLPAE
+447 VGEGSEFVVTLPVEA
-461 VPGIDTAGNAA
+461 PGVEPA

-483 HAAAYRGRR
+483 PVLPHRDWR

-498 DDNARETLG
+498 NDNARETLG
-507 AMLSALGIDVDLCST
+507 AMLSALGIEADLCGT

-529 FGSSRYDIVVLDLEL
+529 FGTGRYDLVVLDLEL

-559 AQPDDDGRHPAILG
+559 AQPDGDGRHPAILG

-594 KPIHLRELGAL
+594 KPVHLRELGAL

>member
-1 MKRGRWKNRKII
+1 MKRGRWRNRKII
-13 LVLGSLWI
+13 LVLGSVWLL
-21 MGFAAWAFLLWDL
+21 GFAAWAFLLWDL

-47 REGVFWTAAQYRNVY
+47 REGVFWTASQYRNVY

-68 LILYATHED
+68 LILYATRQD
-77 DDFNHVQMQ
+77 DDFDHVQMQ

-101 EVSQYWLR
+101 EVSEYWLR
-109 IPRARNE
+109 IPRARAE
-116 IDALGEFMTRLKR
+116 IATLGEFMTYLKH
-129 DVPPLRD
+129 DVPLLRD
-136 SPQRARQVIDDV
+136 APQNAPRVIAEVD
-148 NAYWP
+148 AYWP

-176 LRDKQRAILIL
+176 LKAKQRAILIL
-187 GIVLGVILCALF
+187 GSVLGVLLCVLF

-205 MRTRDDL
+205 MRTRDNL
-212 LERQDAALDA
+212 LDRQNAALDA

-248 RTPLQAICGSVEI
+248 RTPLQAICGSIEI

-275 RRLQNSALS
+275 RRLQNSASS

-300 TKRLAELDTVAIAP
+300 TKRLAETEPVGVAA
-314 LLAEVL
+314 LLGEVL
-320 DPLREKIA
+320 DPFREKIDA
-328 ARRIVVTQQ
+328 QRIAVTSH
-337 VEPHDLAIRSDRK
+337 VAPYDLAIRSDRK
-350 LLRQVLSNLIENS
+350 LLRQVLANLIENA
-363 VKYTLGGSI
+363 VKYTRGGTVA
-372 KVSITLADAPAGQ
+372 VSIALADAPAGR
-385 QLKIAVRDTGAG
+385 QLKIAVRDTGVG

-412 ANDAVGLHVDGIGM
+412 ANDAAGLSVDGIGM

-441 VDVRST
+441 VEVRSV
-447 VGEGSEFVVTLPAE
+447 VGEGSEFVVTLPVE
-461 VPGIDTAGNAA
+461 VPDFGETPGET
-472 GNAAGDAPALP
+472 PALP
-483 HAAAYRGRR
+483 DAAAQRHRR

-498 DDNARETLG
+498 NDNARETLG
-507 AMLSALGIDVDLCST
+507 AMLAALGIEADLCGT
-522 GQEGVAR
+522 GHEGVAR
-529 FGSSRYDIVVLDLEL
+529 VGDEGYDLVVLDLEL

-554 RIRAV
+554 RIRA
-559 AQPDDDGRHPAILG
+559 AARPADAHAPTILG

-582 RENKRVF
+582 RDNSQVF

-594 KPIHLRELGAL
+594 KPVHLRELGAL
-605 VEKLLA
+605 VEKLLG

>member
-1 MKRGRWKNRKII
+1 MMRGRWKNRKII

-21 MGFAAWAFLLWDL
+21 LGFAAWAFLLWDL

-47 REGVFWTAAQYRNVY
+47 REGVFWTAAQYRNAY
-62 TRFDRQ
+62 ARFDRQ
-68 LILYATHED
+68 LILYSTHVD
-77 DDFNHVQMQ
+77 DDFDHVQMQ

-101 EVSQYWLR
+101 EVSEYWLR
-109 IPRARNE
+109 IPRARAE
-116 IDALGEFMTRLKR
+116 IAVLGAFMARLKH
-129 DVPPLRD
+129 DVPLLRD
-136 SPQRARQVIDDV
+136 ARNDAPHVIDDV

-176 LRDKQRAILIL
+176 LKEKQRAILSL
-187 GIVLGVILCALF
+187 GIILGVILCALF

-205 MRTRDDL
+205 MRTREDL

-248 RTPLQAICGSVEI
+248 RTPLQAICGSIEI

-275 RRLQNSALS
+275 RRLQNSASS

-300 TKRLAELDTVAIAP
+300 TKRLAETETVDMAS

-328 ARRIVVTQQ
+328 AKRIAVAQR
-337 VEPHDLAIRSDRK
+337 VEPRDLAIRSDRK

-363 VKYTLGGSI
+363 VKYTVDGSI
-372 KVSITLADAPAGQ
+372 DVSIALVDAPAGR
-385 QLKIAVRDTGAG
+385 QLKLVVRDTGAG

-441 VDVRST
+441 VDVRSV

-461 VPGIDTAGNAA
+461 VPDAGET
-472 GNAAGDAPALP
+472 AGDAPAWP
-483 HAAAYRGRR
+483 AAAAHRNRR

-498 DDNARETLG
+498 NDNARETLG
-507 AMLSALGIDVDLCST
+507 AMLSALGLDADLCGT

-529 FGSSRYDIVVLDLEL
+529 FGDTHYDLVVLDLEL
-544 PDLSGFDVAR
+544 PDLSGFEVAH
-554 RIRAV
+554 RIRMV
-559 AQPDDDGRHPAILG
+559 AQPDDDGKFPSIVG

-582 RENKRVF
+582 RENQRVF
-589 DAFLP
+589 DEFLP
-594 KPIHLRELGAL
+594 KPVHLRELGAL
-605 VEKLLA
+605 VEKLLG

>member
-1 MKRGRWKNRKII
+1 MMRGRWKNRKII
-13 LVLGSLWI
+13 LILGSLWI
-21 MGFAAWAFLLWDL
+21 LGFAAWAFLLWDL

-47 REGVFWTAAQYRNVY
+47 REGVFWTAAQYRNAY
-62 TRFDRQ
+62 TRFERQ
-68 LILYATHED
+68 LILYSTHVD
-77 DDFNHVQMQ
+77 DDFDHVQMQ

-101 EVSQYWLR
+101 EVSEYWLR
-109 IPRARNE
+109 IPRARAE
-116 IDALGEFMTRLKR
+116 IAVLGAFMARLKH
-129 DVPPLRD
+129 DVPLLRD
-136 SPQRARQVIDDV
+136 APQNAPHVLDDV
-148 NAYWP
+148 GAYWL

-176 LRDKQRAILIL
+176 LKEKQRAILAL
-187 GIVLGVILCALF
+187 GIILGVILCALF

-212 LERQDAALDA
+212 LERQNAALDA

-248 RTPLQAICGSVEI
+248 RTPLQAICGSIEI

-275 RRLQNSALS
+275 RRLQNSASS

-300 TKRLAELDTVAIAP
+300 TKRLAETETVGMAS

-328 ARRIVVTQQ
+328 AKRIAVAQR
-337 VEPHDLAIRSDRK
+337 VEPRDLAIRSDRK

-363 VKYTLGGSI
+363 VKYTVDGSI
-372 KVSITLADAPAGQ
+372 DVSVMLVDAPAGR
-385 QLKIAVRDTGAG
+385 QLKLAVRDTGAG
-397 IAKQHLSKIFEPFYR
+397 IAKQHLPKIFEPFYR

-441 VDVRST
+441 VDVRSV

-461 VPGIDTAGNAA
+461 VPDAA
-472 GNAAGDAPALP
+472 ETTGDAPAWP
-483 HAAAYRGRR
+483 AAAEHRNRR

-498 DDNARETLG
+498 NDNARETLG
-507 AMLSALGIDVDLCST
+507 AMLSALGLDADLCGT

-529 FGSSRYDIVVLDLEL
+529 FRDTHYDLVVLDLEL
-544 PDLSGFDVAR
+544 PDLSGFEVAR
-554 RIRAV
+554 RIRTV
-559 AQPDDDGRHPAILG
+559 AQPDDDGRFPSILG

-582 RENKRVF
+582 RENQRVF
-589 DAFLP
+589 DEFLP
-594 KPIHLRELGAL
+594 KPVHLRELGAL

>member
-21 MGFAAWAFLLWDL
+21 LGFAAWAFLLWDL

-68 LILYATHED
+68 LILYATHVD
-77 DDFNHVQMQ
+77 DDFDHVQMQ

-101 EVSQYWLR
+101 EVSEYWLR
-109 IPRARNE
+109 IPRARAQ
-116 IDALGEFMTRLKR
+116 IAALGEFMARLKQE
-129 DVPPLRD
+129 VPLLRIA
-136 SPQRARQVIDDV
+136 PGGAQRVIDEV
-148 NAYWP
+148 STYWP

-160 YFRAI
+160 DFRAI

-176 LRDKQRAILIL
+176 LKEKQRAILSL
-187 GIVLGVILCALF
+187 GIILGVILCALF

-248 RTPLQAICGSVEI
+248 RTPLQAICGSIEI

-275 RRLQNSALS
+275 RRLQNSASS

-300 TKRLAELDTVAIAP
+300 TKRLAETETVGMAS

-328 ARRIVVTQQ
+328 AKRIAVAQQ
-337 VEPHDLAIRSDRK
+337 VEPRDLAIRSDRK

-363 VKYTLGGSI
+363 VKYTVDGSI
-372 KVSITLADAPAGQ
+372 DVSIMLVDAPAGR
-385 QLKIAVRDTGAG
+385 QLKLAVRDTGAG

-412 ANDAVGLHVDGIGM
+412 ANDTVGLHVDGIGM

-441 VDVRST
+441 VDVRSA
-447 VGEGSEFVVTLPAE
+447 VGEGSEFVVTLPAA
-461 VPGIDTAGNAA
+461 VPDAGETAGDTPAWPAA
-472 GNAAGDAPALP
+472 DA
-483 HAAAYRGRR
+483 HRDRR

-498 DDNARETLG
+498 NDNARETLG
-507 AMLSALGIDVDLCST
+507 AMLSALGLDADLCAT

-529 FGSSRYDIVVLDLEL
+529 FGDAHYDLVVLDLEL
-544 PDLSGFDVAR
+544 PDLSGFEVAR
-554 RIRAV
+554 RIRMA
-559 AQPDDDGRHPAILG
+559 AQPDDDGKFPSILG

-582 RENKRVF
+582 RENQRVF

-594 KPIHLRELGAL
+594 KPVHLCELGAL
-605 VEKLLA
+605 VEKLLG

>member
-1 MKRGRWKNRKII
+1 MMRGRWKNRKII
-13 LVLGSLWI
+13 LILGSLWI
-21 MGFAAWAFLLWDL
+21 LGFAAWAFLLWDL

-47 REGVFWTAAQYRNVY
+47 REGVFWTAAQYRNAY
-62 TRFDRQ
+62 TRFERQ
-68 LILYATHED
+68 LILYSTHVD
-77 DDFNHVQMQ
+77 DDFDHVQMQ

-101 EVSQYWLR
+101 EVSEYWLR
-109 IPRARNE
+109 IPRARAE
-116 IDALGEFMTRLKR
+116 IAVLGAFMARLKH
-129 DVPPLRD
+129 DVPLLRD
-136 SPQRARQVIDDV
+136 APQNAPHVLDDV
-148 NAYWP
+148 GAYWP

-176 LRDKQRAILIL
+176 LKEKQRAILAL
-187 GIVLGVILCALF
+187 GIILGVILCALF

-212 LERQDAALDA
+212 LERQNAALDA

-248 RTPLQAICGSVEI
+248 RTPLQAICGSIEI

-275 RRLQNSALS
+275 RRLQNSASS

-300 TKRLAELDTVAIAP
+300 TKRLAETETVGMAS

-328 ARRIVVTQQ
+328 AKRIVVAQR
-337 VEPHDLAIRSDRK
+337 VEPRDLAIRSDRK

-363 VKYTLGGSI
+363 VKYTVDGSI
-372 KVSITLADAPAGQ
+372 DVSVMLVDAPAGR
-385 QLKIAVRDTGAG
+385 QLKLAVRDTGAG
-397 IAKQHLSKIFEPFYR
+397 IAKQHLPKIFEPFYR

-441 VDVRST
+441 VDVRSV

-461 VPGIDTAGNAA
+461 VPDAAETTGDT
-472 GNAAGDAPALP
+472 PAWP
-483 HAAAYRGRR
+483 AAAEHRNRR

-498 DDNARETLG
+498 NDNARETLG
-507 AMLSALGIDVDLCST
+507 AMLSALGLDADLCGT

-529 FGSSRYDIVVLDLEL
+529 FRDTHYDLVVLDLEL
-544 PDLSGFDVAR
+544 PDLSGFEVAR
-554 RIRAV
+554 RIRTV
-559 AQPDDDGRHPAILG
+559 AQPDDDGRFPSILG

-582 RENKRVF
+582 RENQRVF
-589 DAFLP
+589 DEFLP
-594 KPIHLRELGAL
+594 KPVHLRELGAL

>member
-13 LVLGSLWI
+13 LILGSLWI
-21 MGFAAWAFLLWDL
+21 LGFAAWAFLLWDL

-47 REGVFWTAAQYRNVY
+47 REGVFWTAAQYRNAY

-68 LILYATHED
+68 LILYATHVD
-77 DDFNHVQMQ
+77 DDFEHVQMQ

-101 EVSQYWLR
+101 EVSEYWLR
-109 IPRARNE
+109 IPRARAE
-116 IDALGEFMTRLKR
+116 IAALGAFMARLKH
-129 DVPPLRD
+129 DVPLLRTAPND
-136 SPQRARQVIDDV
+136 APRMIDEV
-148 NAYWP
+148 NTYWP

-176 LRDKQRAILIL
+176 LKERQRAILAL
-187 GIVLGVILCALF
+187 GIILGVILCALF

-212 LERQDAALDA
+212 LERQNAALDA

-248 RTPLQAICGSVEI
+248 RTPLQAICGSIEI

-275 RRLQNSALS
+275 RRLQNSASS

-300 TKRLAELDTVAIAP
+300 TKRLAEAETVGMAS

-320 DPLREKIA
+320 DPLRDKIA
-328 ARRIVVTQQ
+328 AKRIAISQQ
-337 VEPHDLAIRSDRK
+337 VEPRDLAIRSDRK

-363 VKYTLGGSI
+363 VKYTAGGSI
-372 KVSITLADAPAGQ
+372 DVSILLVDAPAGR
-385 QLKIAVRDTGAG
+385 QLTLAVRDTGAG
-397 IAKQHLSKIFEPFYR
+397 IGKQHLSKIFEPFYR

-441 VDVRST
+441 VEVRST
-447 VGEGSEFVVTLPAE
+447 VGEGSEFIVTLPAE
-461 VPGIDTAGNAA
+461 VPDAGDTT
-472 GNAAGDAPALP
+472 GDAPP
-483 HAAAYRGRR
+483 WPAAAAPRNRR

-498 DDNARETLG
+498 NDNARETLG
-507 AMLSALGIDVDLCST
+507 AMLSALGLDADLCGT
-522 GQEGVAR
+522 GHEGVAR
-529 FGSSRYDIVVLDLEL
+529 FGDAHYDLVVLDLEL
-544 PDLSGFDVAR
+544 PDLSGLDVAQ
-554 RIRAV
+554 RIRMV
-559 AQPDDDGRHPAILG
+559 AQPDDDGRFPAILG

-582 RENKRVF
+582 RENQRVF
-589 DAFLP
+589 DEFLP
-594 KPIHLRELGAL
+594 KPVHLRELGAL
-605 VEKLLA
+605 VEKLLG

>member
-1 MKRGRWKNRKII
+1 MMRRRWKNRKII

-21 MGFAAWAFLLWDL
+21 LGFAAWAFLLWDL

-68 LILYATHED
+68 LILYATHVD
-77 DDFNHVQMQ
+77 DDFDHVQMQ

-101 EVSQYWLR
+101 EVSEYWLR
-109 IPRARNE
+109 IPRARAE
-116 IDALGEFMTRLKR
+116 IAMLGAFMARLKH
-129 DVPPLRD
+129 DVPLLRGA
-136 SPQRARQVIDDV
+136 PNGAQRVIDEVD
-148 NAYWP
+148 AYWP

-160 YFRAI
+160 DFRAI

-176 LRDKQRAILIL
+176 LKQKQRAILSLGIIL
-187 GIVLGVILCALF
+187 GVLLCALF

-248 RTPLQAICGSVEI
+248 RTPLQAICGSIEI

-275 RRLQNSALS
+275 RRLQNSASS

-300 TKRLAELDTVAIAP
+300 TKRLAEAEAVGMAS

-328 ARRIVVTQQ
+328 ARRIDVAQR

-363 VKYTLGGSI
+363 VKYTTDGALDISI
-372 KVSITLADAPAGQ
+372 MLVDAPAGRE
-385 QLKIAVRDTGAG
+385 LKLVVRDTGAG
-397 IAKQHLSKIFEPFYR
+397 IAKPHLSKIFEPFYR

-447 VGEGSEFVVTLPAE
+447 VGEGSEFIVTLPAE
-461 VPGIDTAGNAA
+461 VPDAGET
-472 GNAAGDAPALP
+472 AGDAPAWP
-483 HAAAYRGRR
+483 AAAAQRNRR

-498 DDNARETLG
+498 NDNARETLG
-507 AMLSALGIDVDLCST
+507 AMLSALGVDADLCGT
-522 GQEGVAR
+522 GHEGVAR
-529 FGSSRYDIVVLDLEL
+529 FGDAHYDLVVLDLEL
-544 PDLSGFDVAR
+544 PDLSGFEVAH

-559 AQPDDDGRHPAILG
+559 AQPDDDGRFPSILG

-582 RENKRVF
+582 RENQRVF
-589 DAFLP
+589 DEFLP
-594 KPIHLRELGAL
+594 KPVHLRELGAL